1 MDGKKSRYRQLL
13 ILLVTLKH
21 SKHVTKLTSEAHAND
36 STRQDQDKQPSL
48 GIRSRLFQAYE
59 DRLFDFILVAVAF
72 AGQAVL
78 CESALGLVQP
88 LRVAGIVR

>member
-1 MDGKKSRYRQLL
+1 MAA
-13 ILLVTLKH
+13 LKH
-21 SKHVTKLTSEAHAND
+21 LKSDARLTSEAHAD
-36 STRQDQDKQPSL
+36 HSARQNQDEQPSL